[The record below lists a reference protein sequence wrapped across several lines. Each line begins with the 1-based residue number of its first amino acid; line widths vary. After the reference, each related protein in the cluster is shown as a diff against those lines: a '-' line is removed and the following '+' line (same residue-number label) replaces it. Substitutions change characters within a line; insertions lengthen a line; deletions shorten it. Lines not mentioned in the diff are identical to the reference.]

1 MFKLSNKLKI
11 RDMKNEI
18 VAERYRE
25 NVAKENEFVGK
36 VFDTWKE
43 ADNIAINKAFAHGRD
58 YGFRVVNF
66 MNKFLVIGR
75 KRIAGTRAK
84 YSSLYQ

>member
-1 MFKLSNKLKI
+1 MT
-11 RDMKNEI
+11 NEK

-36 VFDTWKE
+36 VCEDWAT
-43 ADNIAINKAFAHGRD
+43 ADNIAINKTFVHSKD

-84 YSSLYQ
+84 YHWCYQ